1 MNIKFNAFETKH
13 LGLKSGKVFYS
24 ASEIE
29 TLEPSMVYRLA
40 EEAKNKEYNLVSLRI
55 QAPDDSI
62 ARVFESAGF
71 RKVEDMLSY
80 SRKISQSAKGSNAVR
95 VARKDD
101 IEYISQIGESSFSFD
116 RFHSDPLIDN
126 DKADKLK
133 RAWSRNCLTHRA
145 SKVFVFQ
152 DEKVGGFLACVKTKY
167 ALVIDLIAVAE
178 EKRGLGVGRDLI
190 GACEEYYQEQCNVY
204 SVSTQSSNKAS
215 INLYNSC
222 GFQLVSKKATFHLV
236 IK

>member
-40 EEAKNKEYNLVSLRI
+40 EEAKNKRYDLLSLRI
-55 QAPDDSI
+55 QSPSNATTM
-62 ARVFESAGF
+62 VFENVGF

-80 SRKISQSAKGSNAVR
+80 SRKVFRSAKGSNAVR

-101 IEYISQIGESSFSFD
+101 IDYISQIGERSFSFD
-116 RFHSDPLIDN
+116 RFHSDPYIDN

-152 DEKVGGFLACVKTKY
+152 DEKVDGFLACVKTKH

-178 EKRGLGVGRDLI
+178 EKRGCGIGRSLI
-190 GACEEYYQEQCNVY
+190 GACEEYYREQCNVY
-204 SVSTQSSNKAS
+204 SVSTQSHNKAS

-222 GFQLVSKKATFHLV
+222 GFQLVSKQATFHLV

>member
-1 MNIKFNAFETKH
+1 MNIKFNAFESKY
-13 LGLKSGKVFYS
+13 LGLKSGKISYS
-24 ASEIE
+24 LPELEALEAS
-29 TLEPSMVYRLA
+29 TVDRLA
-40 EEAKNKEYNLVSLRI
+40 EEAKNKKYNLVSIRI
-55 QAPDDSI
+55 QSPDD
-62 ARVFESAGF
+62 ATTRVFENAGF

-80 SRKISQSAKGSNAVR
+80 SRRIFQSARGSDSVR
-95 VARKDD
+95 VASNDD
-101 IEYISQIGESSFSFD
+101 IESISQIGESSFSFD

-126 DKADKLK
+126 NKADKLK

-222 GFQLVSKKATFHLV
+222 GFQLVSKQATFHLV